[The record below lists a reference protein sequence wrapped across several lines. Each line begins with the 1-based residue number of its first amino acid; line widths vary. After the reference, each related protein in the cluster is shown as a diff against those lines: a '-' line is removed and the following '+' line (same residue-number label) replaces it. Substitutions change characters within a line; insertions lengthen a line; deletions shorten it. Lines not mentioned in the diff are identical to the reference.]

1 MSQQPQTT
9 TLSELK
15 KPVPPLDPSIKAGFD
30 TVGGFDL
37 IQRTAKLFAASNI
50 VPQQFQGNL
59 PNCVIAVDMAL
70 LMVCQNLYIVH
81 GRPAWSAQFL
91 IATLNQCGRF
101 TSIRYEFQGE
111 EGKDEWGCRA
121 VATELATGEKLAG
134 PLITIGL
141 AKKEGWYGKNG
152 SKWQSMPEL
161 MLRYRAASWFVRAY
175 APEIAMGLKT
185 AEEVQDTYDLEP
197 AEDGTYRVSVQ
208 EMKEEAQDKD
218 TPSKRNAVRTPT
230 CEMGLLTR
238 TDGKIHCCEK
248 FNARRVSRISMHCL
262 DSGTRCSLRIFIF
275 SAGIFQTRF
284 SKSISDHSALR
295 TSPGRQNVRA
305 DHFNA
310 IRMTM
315 PPAYS
320 SIFAMSRPTSLGSV
334 SAALG
339 FTMRAVSA
347 PLKSLHGSDVQYP
360 HVTPYRKI
368 REQTPNTRYAV
379 FVLPSPSIL
388 LTKSSTVLG
397 WMSLMS
403 NVPICGYTNRRSRA
417 SSASL

>member
-70 LMVCQNLYIVH
+70 RMGANPLMVCQNLYIVH

-185 AEEVQDTYDLEP
+185 AEEC
-197 AEDGTYRVSVQ
+197 
-208 EMKEEAQDKD
+208 
-218 TPSKRNAVRTPT
+218 RTR
-230 CEMGLLTR
+230 M
-238 TDGKIHCCEK
+238 
-248 FNARRVSRISMHCL
+248 IS
-262 DSGTRCSLRIFIF
+262 
-275 SAGIFQTRF
+275 
-284 SKSISDHSALR
+284 
-295 TSPGRQNVRA
+295 N
-305 DHFNA
+305 
-310 IRMTM
+310 
-315 PPAYS
+315 PPKTGHIAY
-320 SIFAMSRPTSLGSV
+320 PC
-334 SAALG
+334 
-339 FTMRAVSA
+339 
-347 PLKSLHGSDVQYP
+347 
-360 HVTPYRKI
+360 RK
-368 REQTPNTRYAV
+368 
-379 FVLPSPSIL
+379 
-388 LTKSSTVLG
+388 
-397 WMSLMS
+397 
-403 NVPICGYTNRRSRA
+403 
-417 SSASL
+417 

>member
-70 LMVCQNLYIVH
+70 RMGANPLMVCQNLYIVH

-141 AKKEGWYGKNG
+141 AKKE
-152 SKWQSMPEL
+152 
-161 MLRYRAASWFVRAY
+161 
-175 APEIAMGLKT
+175 
-185 AEEVQDTYDLEP
+185 
-197 AEDGTYRVSVQ
+197 DGT
-208 EMKEEAQDKD
+208 A
-218 TPSKRNAVRTPT
+218 RT
-230 CEMGLLTR
+230 G
-238 TDGKIHCCEK
+238 
-248 FNARRVSRISMHCL
+248 A
-262 DSGTRCSLRIFIF
+262 SG
-275 SAGIFQTRF
+275 
-284 SKSISDHSALR
+284 
-295 TSPGRQNVRA
+295 SP
-305 DHFNA
+305 
-310 IRMTM
+310 
-315 PPAYS
+315 
-320 SIFAMSRPTSLGSV
+320 
-334 SAALG
+334 
-339 FTMRAVSA
+339 
-347 PLKSLHGSDVQYP
+347 
-360 HVTPYRKI
+360 
-368 REQTPNTRYAV
+368 
-379 FVLPSPSIL
+379 
-388 LTKSSTVLG
+388 
-397 WMSLMS
+397 
-403 NVPICGYTNRRSRA
+403 CRS
-417 SSASL
+417 